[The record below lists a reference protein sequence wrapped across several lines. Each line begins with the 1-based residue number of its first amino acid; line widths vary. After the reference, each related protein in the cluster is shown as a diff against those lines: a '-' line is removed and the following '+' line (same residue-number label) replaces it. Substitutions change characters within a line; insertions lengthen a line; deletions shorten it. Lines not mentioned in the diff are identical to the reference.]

1 MTEILST
8 HTHTRTRS
16 YIQNMYTNLCV
27 GCCVA
32 SPQPPLLRAE
42 QTRGPQPL
50 LYFFPFRLSFVALLC
65 GPFLDTYEY
74 IYSCKCYIYVSHI
87 EILSDFGQ
95 FPLQESI
102 RSWRFH
108 FVFSPF
114 LLFTPKATEEN
125 QHAVETLFYF
135 KEEKIVWTLTLVLK
149 TTCSLKVVNSHVIGG
164 WSWLL
169 SINTLLVTPA
179 ASWQYLLHHSCFLII
194 HFQHLLI

>member
-1 MTEILST
+1 
-8 HTHTRTRS
+8 
-16 YIQNMYTNLCV
+16 MYTNLCV

-50 LYFFPFRLSFVALLC
+50 LYFFPFRLSFVSLLC

-87 EILSDFGQ
+87 EILSDFGHIFLFRRAYVVGDFTLC
-95 FPLQESI
+95 FPHS
-102 RSWRFH
+102 S
-108 FVFSPF
+108 FSP
-114 LLFTPKATEEN
+114 PKPLKRIN
-125 QHAVETLFYF
+125 MQWKLFYF

>member
-1 MTEILST
+1 MISKDKLGSMMQWDHLRVGFSLTKFEKNT
-8 HTHTRTRS
+8 FEYTHTRTCS

-87 EILSDFGQ
+87 EILSDFGHSFLFRRAYAVGDFTLC
-95 FPLQESI
+95 FPHS
-102 RSWRFH
+102 S
-108 FVFSPF
+108 FSP
-114 LLFTPKATEEN
+114 PKP
-125 QHAVETLFYF
+125 
-135 KEEKIVWTLTLVLK
+135 LK
-149 TTCSLKVVNSHVIGG
+149 
-164 WSWLL
+164 
-169 SINTLLVTPA
+169 
-179 ASWQYLLHHSCFLII
+179 
-194 HFQHLLI
+194 